1 MTDVGEG
8 LETLL
13 AAARADFLT
22 RLEPK
27 VGELEEL
34 SARGAWAE
42 VRRAAHRLRGSAATY
57 GFASVGVAAAAM
69 EDLLI
74 EVDSSPGDEA
84 KKRFASLLGTART
97 EVERLVKEGA

>member
-1 MTDVGEG
+1 MTDAGEG
-8 LETLL
+8 FEAVL
-13 AAARADFLT
+13 AAARADFLA

-27 VGELEEL
+27 IGELEEL
-34 SARGAWAE
+34 SARGAWEE

-74 EVDSSPGDEA
+74 EVGSSPEGEA

-97 EVERLVKEGA
+97 EVERAVKEGA